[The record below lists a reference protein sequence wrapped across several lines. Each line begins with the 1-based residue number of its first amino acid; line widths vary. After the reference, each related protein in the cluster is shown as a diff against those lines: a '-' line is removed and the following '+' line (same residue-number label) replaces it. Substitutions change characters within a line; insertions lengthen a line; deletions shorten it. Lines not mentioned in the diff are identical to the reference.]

1 MGRSE
6 KPTIVMEH
14 VGIVMELDDA
24 MHFRIGPR
32 QGETTVADG
41 WAEVDSGGET
51 VDEFALESEAIRRE
65 QVTTDLGQAQRLTV
79 SGVADLRG
87 GRLRRTLTV
96 DAYPQWPN
104 AFILEARYENLSP
117 VPVNLD
123 RVAEP
128 VLQLD
133 SLRRDAA
140 NQFWSFQ
147 GAAVE
152 WGQDFAFPLPS
163 FFFRDNYLGHSDG
176 GEGGGI
182 PLVYVWNRQIGVALA
197 HIEPVPQLWY
207 VPGVA
212 VVSLAVAML
221 MNRKIHGIS
230 LYRTAYFL
238 PVVTSAVA
246 AALVWQ
252 MIYGRDTGLLNYV
265 IERLGGKPVCWL
277 CPSKALYSV
286 VIVNVWGAIGEGMI
300 IFLAGLQ
307 AIPRDYYEAA
317 TVDGASGWQRFFR
330 ITVPLLTPSIFFQ
343 TLITTINAFQA
354 YEYIYM
360 LTRCG
365 QGDSSVPV
373 VVFSIYRRAF
383 NFFRMG
389 EASALAIELAVMVIA
404 LMAVYFWLERRYV
417 VYE

>member
-1 MGRSE
+1 METSGIKPLGGERFWLGVLLA
-6 KPTIVMEH
+6 PTI
-14 VGIVMELDDA
+14 
-24 MHFRIGPR
+24 IGLIF
-32 QGETTVADG
+32 GTLGSVVATLLISLTDWDLLTPPQ
-41 WAEVDSGGET
+41 WAALANYVKLFTDK
-51 VDEFALESEAIRRE
+51 DLLESFLNTIKFSAM
-65 QVTTDLGQAQRLTV
+65 
-79 SGVADLRG
+79 
-87 GRLRRTLTV
+87 
-96 DAYPQWPN
+96 
-104 AFILEARYENLSP
+104 
-117 VPVNLD
+117 
-123 RVAEP
+123 
-128 VLQLD
+128 
-133 SLRRDAA
+133 
-140 NQFWSFQ
+140 
-147 GAAVE
+147 
-152 WGQDFAFPLPS
+152 
-163 FFFRDNYLGHSDG
+163 
-176 GEGGGI
+176 
-182 PLVYVWNRQIGVALA
+182 
-197 HIEPVPQLWY
+197 Y

-212 VVSLAVAML
+212 VVSLTVAML

-360 LTRCG
+360 LTRRG

>member
-1 MGRSE
+1 MEASGIKPLGGERFWLGVLLA
-6 KPTIVMEH
+6 PTIIGLIFGTLGSVAATLLISLTDWDLLTPPQW
-14 VGIVMELDDA
+14 VGLTNYIKL
-24 MHFRIGPR
+24 F
-32 QGETTVADG
+32 T
-41 WAEVDSGGET
+41 
-51 VDEFALESEAIRRE
+51 DEDLLESFLNTIKFSAM
-65 QVTTDLGQAQRLTV
+65 
-79 SGVADLRG
+79 
-87 GRLRRTLTV
+87 
-96 DAYPQWPN
+96 
-104 AFILEARYENLSP
+104 
-117 VPVNLD
+117 
-123 RVAEP
+123 
-128 VLQLD
+128 
-133 SLRRDAA
+133 
-140 NQFWSFQ
+140 
-147 GAAVE
+147 
-152 WGQDFAFPLPS
+152 
-163 FFFRDNYLGHSDG
+163 
-176 GEGGGI
+176 
-182 PLVYVWNRQIGVALA
+182 
-197 HIEPVPQLWY
+197 Y
-207 VPGVA
+207 VPGVV
-212 VVSLAVAML
+212 VVSLAVAVL
-221 MNRKIHGIS
+221 MNRRIHGIS
-230 LYRTAYFL
+230 LYRTMYFL

-252 MIYGRDTGLLNYV
+252 MIYGRDTGLLNHV
-265 IERLGGKPVCWL
+265 IERLGGNPVCWL

-330 ITVPLLTPSIFFQ
+330 ITVPLITPSIFFQ

-360 LTRCG
+360 LTRRG

-373 VVFSIYRRAF
+373 VVFSIYRRGF